1 MASQPESDSFL
12 DIFSRFGRDLKLPK
26 VDIQAILDHHRRNLE
41 ALEKSARASAAGASS
56 ILSRQHEMVQEAL
69 GEITRMARNY
79 QPPGNPQELMTKQ
92 VDFARKSFETTLKNA
107 GEVADLVRK
116 SGTESVEI
124 LRDRIKDAMAEI
136 RAGYDGK

>member
-1 MASQPESDSFL
+1 
-12 DIFSRFGRDLKLPK
+12 
-26 VDIQAILDHHRRNLE
+26 
-41 ALEKSARASAAGASS
+41 
-56 ILSRQHEMVQEAL
+56 
-69 GEITRMARNY
+69 
-79 QPPGNPQELMTKQ
+79 MTKQ

-116 SGTESVEI
+116 SGTETVEI

>member
-1 MASQPESDSFL
+1 MARRPESDSFL

-26 VDIQAILDHHRRNLE
+26 VDVQAILDHHRKNLE

-56 ILSRQHEMVQEAL
+56 VLSRQHEMVQEAL
-69 GEITRMARNY
+69 GEITRMAQNY
-79 QPPGNPQELMTKQ
+79 QAPGNPQELMTKQ

-116 SGTESVEI
+116 SGTESIEI